1 MKVQI
6 IHKKKKKKK
15 KIGIGDFG
23 AVWYGS
29 LSNIF

>member
-6 IHKKKKKKK
+6 IHKKKKKK

>member
-6 IHKKKKKKK
+6 IHKKKKK